1 MLAKIANARHPMA
14 QVLKIMQPQAL
25 VAWSCIVPTDGRPPS
40 SPEKTCRYVL
50 KSSINHSISNMVV
63 ELIFD
68 IISAMLKEQTVL
80 ILGLSWI
87 VARRRV
93 LQVLI
98 AGIKSL

>member
-1 MLAKIANARHPMA
+1 
-14 QVLKIMQPQAL
+14 
-25 VAWSCIVPTDGRPPS
+25 
-40 SPEKTCRYVL
+40 
-50 KSSINHSISNMVV
+50 MVV

-68 IISAMLKEQTVL
+68 TISAMLKEQTVL

>member
-1 MLAKIANARHPMA
+1 MLDRIANARHPMA

-25 VAWSCIVPTDGRPPS
+25 VAWSCIVPTDGSPRS

-50 KSSINHSISNMVV
+50 KFSINHSISNMVGV
-63 ELIFD
+63 LIFD

-98 AGIKSL
+98 AGIKRL